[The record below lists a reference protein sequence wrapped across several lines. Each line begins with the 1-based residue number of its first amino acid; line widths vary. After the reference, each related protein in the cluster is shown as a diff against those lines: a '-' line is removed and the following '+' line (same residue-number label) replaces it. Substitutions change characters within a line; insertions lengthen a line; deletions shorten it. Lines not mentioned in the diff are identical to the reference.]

1 MKKIQ
6 KIMAAIDLSEYSME
20 ILEYAGT
27 LSECTGSELV
37 VVNVIN
43 NRDVDALQNAAM
55 KTNGFTVE
63 KWVENQKKER
73 LGAIQEL
80 LKNMVY
86 PHLSIKIIFREGV
99 PFRELIKAVEQEGI
113 DLVLMG
119 AKGRSNLAGV
129 LVGSTAEKLFRRCH
143 VPVLTLR
150 SSGHREIVAARG

>member
-1 MKKIQ
+1 MEKIQ
-6 KIMAAIDLSEYSME
+6 RIMAAIDLSEYSKE
-20 ILEYAGT
+20 ILKYAGT

-43 NRDVDALQNAAM
+43 NRAIDTLQNAAT

-63 KWVENQKKER
+63 KWVENEKKER
-73 LGAIQEL
+73 QGAIQEL
-80 LKNMVY
+80 LKEMVY

-99 PFRELIKAVEQEGI
+99 PFRELIKAVEEEGI

-119 AKGRSNLAGV
+119 AKGRTNLAGV

-143 VPVLTLR
+143 VPVLSLR
-150 SSGHREIVAARG
+150 SSGHEEIVAARG

>member
-1 MKKIQ
+1 MKKIER
-6 KIMAAIDLSEYSME
+6 IMAAIDLSEYSKE
-20 ILEYAGT
+20 ILKYAGT

-43 NRDVDALQNAAM
+43 NRDIEALQKAAT

-73 LGAIQEL
+73 LCAIQEL
-80 LKNMVY
+80 LKDMVY
-86 PHLSIKIIFREGV
+86 PHLSIKIIFRDGV
-99 PFRELIKAVEQEGI
+99 PFRELIKAVEEEGI

-119 AKGRSNLAGV
+119 AKGRTNLAGV

-143 VPVLTLR
+143 VPVLSLR
-150 SSGHREIVAARG
+150 SSGHKEIVAARR